1 MGSTREQTLAQKM
14 GDTANASSQMRAGFL
29 KSTPRVGRM
38 LIGGQLE
45 ESSGGWIDC
54 TSPADE
60 GYIGKVPRG
69 TADDVKRAVQAAE
82 VAQSDWADLPVDQR
96 SQYLMKFADAIA
108 DRSDDLIVLEV
119 ADSGN
124 SITGMKGDIVA
135 CTERLRYFAGLG
147 YELQGATIPGSPDRL
162 NLTVR
167 EPYGVVGRIAA
178 FNHPL
183 AMAVNGLA
191 SPLMAGNAV
200 VLKPSEQCPLSAT
213 LLGEIANEVLP
224 PGVVNIVTGDAAVGD
239 ALVRHPRVKRLS
251 FVGSVR
257 TGLAIQRS
265 AAEVAVKALS
275 LELGG
280 KNPFIV
286 FPDAPLDKVADAA
299 VLGMNFIWQGQS
311 CSSTSR
317 LFVHDAIY
325 DEVVERVAAKA
336 AAIRVGD
343 PFEWTTQ
350 MGAIISRA
358 QLEKVE
364 QYVALGKAEGARLV
378 TGGRRPVGPEFQ
390 RGFWYQPT
398 VFADVTQDMRI
409 AREEIFGPVLS
420 ILRWSDVDDV
430 VAMANSLEFGL
441 TGAVWTQDISVALR
455 TARRLQTGYVWI
467 NGVAS
472 NARAIPFGGYKNS
485 GIGRERGLE
494 DLYSYT
500 EEKSFQIFM

>member
-1 MGSTREQTLAQKM
+1 MRKVQP
-14 GDTANASSQMRAGFL
+14 DTT
-29 KSTPRVGRM
+29 TPTGPGVLESDPRTGRM
-38 LIGGQLE
+38 SIAGRLA
-45 ESSGGWIDC
+45 ESSGGWIEC
-54 TSPADE
+54 INPAN
-60 GYIGKVPRG
+60 GSCIGKVPRA
-69 TADDVKRAVQAAE
+69 TAEDVDHAVTAADA
-82 VAQSDWADLPVDQR
+82 AQPDWAELPVARR
-96 SQYLMKFADAIA
+96 SLYLTDFADAIA
-108 DRSDDLIVLEV
+108 DRSDELLVLEV

-124 SITGMKGDIVA
+124 SITGMKGDVVA
-135 CTERLRYFAGLG
+135 CVERLRYFAGLG

-167 EPYGVVGRIAA
+167 EPFGVVGRIAA

-191 SPLMAGNAV
+191 SALMAGNAV

-213 LLGEIANEVLP
+213 LLGEIANQVLP
-224 PGVVNIVTGDAAVGD
+224 PGVVNVVTGDAAVGD

-317 LFVHDAIY
+317 LFVHDTIY
-325 DEVVERVAAKA
+325 DDVVERVAARA

-343 PFEWTTQ
+343 PFEWTTE
-350 MGAIISRA
+350 MGAIISRLH
-358 QLEKVE
+358 LEKVE
-364 QYVALGKAEGARLV
+364 RYVALGKSEGARLV
-378 TGGRRPVGPEFQ
+378 TGGERPSGSRFE

-398 VFADVTQDMRI
+398 VFADVTQDMRL

-441 TGAVWTQDISVALR
+441 TGAVWTRDISVALK
-455 TARRLQTGYVWI
+455 TARRLQTGYIWI

-494 DLYSYT
+494 ELYSYT
-500 EEKSFQIFM
+500 EEKSMQIFL

>member
-1 MGSTREQTLAQKM
+1 MS
-14 GDTANASSQMRAGFL
+14 
-29 KSTPRVGRM
+29 
-38 LIGGQLE
+38 IGGELVNG
-45 ESSGGWIDC
+45 SGDWIECLD
-54 TSPADE
+54 PADE

-69 TADDVKRAVQAAE
+69 TADDVERAVHAAE
-82 VAQSDWADLPVDQR
+82 TAQADWAQLPVAGR
-96 SQYLMKFADAIA
+96 AQYLTKFADAIA
-108 DRSDDLIVLEV
+108 ERAQGLLVLEV

-124 SITGMKGDIVA
+124 SITGMNGDVEA
-135 CTERLRYFAGLG
+135 CIERLRYFAGLG
-147 YELQGATIPGSPDRL
+147 YELQGATIPGSADRL

-224 PGVVNIVTGDAAVGD
+224 PGVVNVVTGDGTVGA

-265 AAEVAVKALS
+265 AAEVAVKAVS

-286 FPDAPLDKVADAA
+286 FSDAPLDKVSDAA

-325 DEVVERVAAKA
+325 DQVVERVAARA
-336 AAIRVGD
+336 AAIRVGN
-343 PFEWTTQ
+343 PFERTTQ

-364 QYVALGKAEGARLV
+364 QYVALGKAEGARLL
-378 TGGRRPVGPEFQ
+378 TGGQRPAGPAFKK
-390 RGFWYQPT
+390 GFWYQPT

-420 ILRWSDVDDV
+420 ILPWSDVDEV

-441 TGAVWTQDISVALR
+441 TGAVWTQDLSVALR
-455 TARRLQTGYVWI
+455 IARRLQTGYVWI
-467 NGVAS
+467 NGVGS
-472 NARAIPFGGYKNS
+472 NVRALPFGGYKNS

-494 DLYSYT
+494 ELYSYT
-500 EEKSFQIFM
+500 EEKSLQIFM